1 MLILYQN
8 IRDNVITIISIFL
21 SLGIGMYIGYI
32 IDLQSNVL
40 ETDEKLINFIERQI
54 SYLEYENMQLK
65 NQILGQEKENL
76 NIDCLLRT
84 TLSNIS
90 LKKLINI
97 QVTLISYDEEFSY
110 KDFFT
115 HLKEIGISNIDIIT
129 IKDSLTQEISK
140 LIKSEKLIED
150 KEVFEVYIEKYLKDI
165 FNKKITT
172 ESYSN
177 KLKELSNNDYKSYN
191 KNNFVILLKK
201 SKSDK
206 LSFAEEIT
214 EEVLIKICKQKNI
227 PLIIIQ
233 KEMKNRNK

>member
-1 MLILYQN
+1 MYQN

-76 NIDCLLRT
+76 NIDCLIRT

-140 LIKSEKLIED
+140 LIKSKKLIED

-165 FNKKITT
+165 FNKKITI

>member
-1 MLILYQN
+1 MYQN

>member
-1 MLILYQN
+1 MYQN

-76 NIDCLLRT
+76 NIDCLIRT